1 MKMNKRAVLFVSL
14 FAFTSIVAVA
24 MPFYTVN
31 AALVPCGLS
40 QDDPNT
46 PGIDETHAC
55 TTCDFFVL
63 ADRAKNF
70 LLIDILTPVAVLFIV
85 IGGIMI
91 LTAGARPANIQYG
104 KKIISDTIIGV
115 FIIFSAWMITN
126 TIIQLFAGSSNLS
139 TWYSISCK
147 EGDIK
152 IGGTTPPGQVPPGG
166 ACALPLDPSKVRGY
180 NGHVHN
186 PWPGPPFRH
195 RPIRSEPN
203 GPPPLGAVDLA
214 IGQNAIPIFA
224 PISGKVHARGTLA
237 NTGDFII
244 ITAGANPGSNC
255 ANANSSCATLA
266 HIVPSVNV
274 GATVVAG
281 QQVGILKLYNGD
293 LGPHLHFELKLNG
306 QWILGDGKGGTWS
319 NQKTA
324 LATCSGNTSGGDSN
338 PPSGTVNASTTVTN
352 LVIDMQYASANPS
365 SYNFMRT
372 ALYVGSNSK
381 YGQACYLT
389 QTVANKLKAA
399 NDKLQQ
405 VKPGWKIKAWD
416 CYRPLAIQQQM
427 YDWSVANGKVGL
439 VAKPTATAQH
449 PRGMAIDLTL
459 VDASGRDVAMPTHF
473 DYFERDQKQDPRTSA
488 YRNSPNRSNSEL
500 LNSIMTATGLIRAKN
515 EWWHFGLP

>member
-152 IGGTTPPGQVPPGG
+152 IGGTTPPGQVPPSGDAQSLAQQILAKHPGTINLCTSQSTGSATTCLKNIQDTAAGRCAQTGIRTCVSLSTSMLRAMLTLSNSYRYSVSAIAGG
-166 ACALPLDPSKVRGY
+166 GHCKVRGPGCAGPSAHY
-180 NGHVHN
+180 FGRAFDINWINGKHV
-186 PWPGPPFRH
+186 GPNDGNSYRFMQ
-195 RPIRSEPN
+195 ICLSS
-203 GPPPLGAVDLA
+203 GA
-214 IGQNAIPIFA
+214 
-224 PISGKVHARGTLA
+224 R
-237 NTGDFII
+237 
-244 ITAGANPGSNC
+244 
-255 ANANSSCATLA
+255 
-266 HIVPSVNV
+266 
-274 GATVVAG
+274 
-281 QQVGILKLYNGD
+281 QVI
-293 LGPHLHFELKLNG
+293 GPHPLPPGAIN
-306 QWILGDGKGGTWS
+306 
-319 NQKTA
+319 NTA
-324 LATCSGNTSGGDSN
+324 HNNHIHC
-338 PPSGTVNASTTVTN
+338 
-352 LVIDMQYASANPS
+352 
-365 SYNFMRT
+365 
-372 ALYVGSNSK
+372 
-381 YGQACYLT
+381 
-389 QTVANKLKAA
+389 
-399 NDKLQQ
+399 
-405 VKPGWKIKAWD
+405 GW
-416 CYRPLAIQQQM
+416 
-427 YDWSVANGKVGL
+427 
-439 VAKPTATAQH
+439 
-449 PRGMAIDLTL
+449 
-459 VDASGRDVAMPTHF
+459 
-473 DYFERDQKQDPRTSA
+473 
-488 YRNSPNRSNSEL
+488 
-500 LNSIMTATGLIRAKN
+500 
-515 EWWHFGLP
+515 